1 MKGPD
6 DKKSFSLWKKI
17 KETETFKQLEEDVKS
32 MSDGLKDIK
41 QRPSSANESS
51 QTEGFKQ
58 VDDSV
63 TEDGRQSKTAVDTGQ
78 ESDRP
83 AVTRKNRKDQADKK
97 EKLISFGKKAF
108 HYFDIS
114 YGVIKSLAI
123 FFIVL
128 AVLGLAFV
136 GGTGVGYFASLVYG
150 REIPPHEEMESEVTS
165 VSSKSTIFYGTGEV
179 LSDVRSDLKR
189 TPIPLEEMSPH
200 VLEAV
205 IATEDEYFMEH
216 KGIVPK
222 AIARA
227 LIQEFAG
234 SPVTSGG
241 STLTQQLI
249 KQQLLTNE
257 TSFERK
263 ANEIMLAMRLEDTM
277 EKEEILEAYMNVSP
291 FGRNNR
297 GENIAG
303 VQEAARGIF
312 GVNASELTVPQAAF
326 LAGLPQSPISYSPYT
341 QYGEIKEDLSAGIE
355 RQQNVL
361 FFMYRGGFLT
371 KEEYEE
377 AKNYDI
383 TQDFINRENVEEN
396 KQAFLYDS
404 VELEAREILMEL
416 AAEEAGLTMA
426 EIREN
431 DELYNQYYEDADQEL
446 RMNGYNIYTTV
457 HKNIHDAF
465 QRVAA
470 EHGDKLGSPRD
481 VYWTDEET
489 GEDYH
494 MVEHVENGS
503 VLLDNASGRVIA
515 FVGGVNY
522 DENQVNHAFHTRR
535 QPASTL
541 KPLIVFGPALELGVI
556 TPASMIKDSEVEV
569 PDGESGTHKPT
580 NVGATTNRWMTA
592 RESLAV
598 SQNIPATKIFMEM
611 YKKHDLRPFLRNAGL
626 GPESIPDSDF
636 NNASL
641 AIGGVKYG
649 TTVLEMAGAFSSIAN
664 SGTHVEPFLIERIET
679 KGGDVI
685 FEHEQASAEVFS
697 PETAF
702 LLQDMLRDTNDT
714 GTARGTEDRL
724 NFEADIIS
732 KTGTSNKNLDVWYLA
747 STPEVTLASWMGYDN
762 KIKFNDLRTENGQ
775 YPALRNRIFW
785 AHLMNALHDTNP
797 TIIGAD
803 ATFQKPDTVVE
814 EEVLAATGMK
824 PGKVELPD
832 GSTTNI
838 SGDTR
843 KEFFNKKFVP
853 GTTTY
858 DFGIYAKDNELEDF
872 WKGFD
877 RSHSDQDSNDEDN
890 SDSNENEENEDE
902 GSDNSEN
909 NESNEEETNDN
920 NESND
925 EEAPEEERE

>member
-1 MKGPD
+1 MKGSD

-41 QRPSSANESS
+41 KHPSSANESS
-51 QTEGFKQ
+51 QTEGSQ
-58 VDDSV
+58 QTDDSV
-63 TEDGRQSKTAVDTGQ
+63 AVDNRQSETVVSTEQDSNQAG
-78 ESDRP
+78 
-83 AVTRKNRKDQADKK
+83 VTRKNRKDQTAKK

-136 GGTGVGYFASLVYG
+136 GGTGVGYFVSLVYG

-189 TPIPLEEMSPH
+189 TPIPIDEMSPH

-205 IATEDEYFMEH
+205 VATEDEYFMEH

-341 QYGEIKEDLSAGIE
+341 QYGEIKEELSAGIE
-355 RQQNVL
+355 RQKNVL
-361 FFMYRGGFLT
+361 FFMYRGGYLT

-383 TQDFINRENVEEN
+383 TQDFINRENAEEN

-522 DENQVNHAFHTRR
+522 DENQVNHAFYIKR

-569 PDGESGTHKPT
+569 PSGSGKPHKPR

-611 YKKHDLRPFLRNAGL
+611 YKKHDLKPFLRNAGL
-626 GPESIPDSDF
+626 GPDSFPDNVF
-636 NNASL
+636 NYASL
-641 AIGGVKYG
+641 AIGGAG
-649 TTVLEMAGAFSSIAN
+649 QASVLEMAGAFSSIAN

-714 GTARGTEDRL
+714 GTARGTEERL

-732 KTGTSNKNLDVWYLA
+732 KTGTSNDNRDVWYLA

-785 AHLMNALHDTNP
+785 AHLMNALHETNP
-797 TIIGAD
+797 TIIGAN

-838 SGDTR
+838 SGETR

-858 DFGIYAKDNELEDF
+858 DFGIYAKDSELKDF

-877 RSHSDQDSNDEDN
+877 RSDSDQDSN
-890 SDSNENEENEDE
+890 NEDE

-909 NESNEEETNDN
+909 NEANEEETNGN
-920 NESND
+920 NESNN